1 MRRIFIYSIYF
12 FYVLYNI
19 YNCDTNTV
27 ETHVEFHS
35 EMGKKI
41 NLWAFL
47 AARGKIDDGD
57 VIIIKRHTG
66 RRHRWKFCNITNGL

>member
-1 MRRIFIYSIYF
+1 M
-12 FYVLYNI
+12 
-19 YNCDTNTV
+19 

-66 RRHRWKFCNITNGL
+66 RRHRCVTLPTVYERGWRGRERYDEGNMIVLIK